1 MIRRRYIDAA
11 TGQLHLRESAAA
23 PGTPLA
29 CLHATAYSSRSFI
42 PLLTAL
48 DGRRHVL
55 AIDTPGYG
63 ESDAPSQPLTIA
75 GYASAIASAL
85 PDRVDLFG
93 YHTGAAIAV
102 ELAIAHPDRVGRL
115 TMMGVPLFQALDFEA
130 WRARLAARH
139 HLGPDLDQFAER
151 WDFLVTNRPA
161 GLSLRRGFENFVDE
175 LKAWPDG
182 WRSHAALF
190 DLDFASR
197 LPLIRV
203 PVTILNPPGH
213 LAEPSRAAAA
223 LMLDC
228 AIIELPHLTGA
239 AIEIHAATL
248 ADHLLES
255 RSAPPRQDP
264 VPVEIMRK

>member
-11 TGQLHLRESAAA
+11 TGQLHLRENAAA

-48 DGRRHVL
+48 DGRRHAL

-151 WDFLVTNRPA
+151 WDFLVTNRRSILPA
-161 GLSLRRGFENFVDE
+161 S
-175 LKAWPDG
+175 ASPA
-182 WRSHAALF
+182 RS
-190 DLDFASR
+190 SR
-197 LPLIRV
+197 FPTAPSIRA
-203 PVTILNPPGH
+203 G
-213 LAEPSRAAAA
+213 
-223 LMLDC
+223 
-228 AIIELPHLTGA
+228 AIPAIRKTGA
-239 AIEIHAATL
+239 ASVFRVSGLARIVVMPRAAV
-248 ADHLLES
+248 
-255 RSAPPRQDP
+255 PRP
-264 VPVEIMRK
+264 SSTA